1 MADESRQQAF
11 DREFRGHI
19 ERFREPVVASL
30 RELIST
36 PLPGGEADPDGYE
49 FAVQSFE
56 MQADWRYFPVRAFA
70 MDRECINEADGIGA
84 PFHGRVLPTSAGPLI
99 PDGAIDQDGYEEAGV
114 RTFES
119 GARVLAEWFGECWHA
134 AGGASFPLP
143 AYINL
148 HDTSRHYDLHARRWV
163 QANEIGR

>member
-1 MADESRQQAF
+1 
-11 DREFRGHI
+11 
-19 ERFREPVVASL
+19 
-30 RELIST
+30 
-36 PLPGGEADPDGYE
+36 
-49 FAVQSFE
+49 
-56 MQADWRYFPVRAFA
+56 

-134 AGGASFPLP
+134 AGEASFPLP
-143 AYINL
+143 GV
-148 HDTSRHYDLHARRWV
+148 HQPARYLPALRPARPAV
-163 QANEIGR
+163 GTGQ